1 MHRLVWR
8 ETLLALLVLSLAF
21 LNFGHSSV
29 AFASDG
35 HVVVTGTSFCGNP
48 LMPDAADHVSCHAC
62 RIGNAA
68 DLPPPPV
75 LVVPVA
81 FAVAPVAYAA
91 PVTATGTRSAL
102 TAARPRAPP
111 IA

>member
-1 MHRLVWR
+1 MHRLIWR
-8 ETLLALLVLSLAF
+8 EMLLALLVLSLAF

-48 LMPDAADHVSCHAC
+48 LTPDAADHVPCHAC

-68 DLPPPPV
+68 DLPPAPAAV
-75 LVVPVA
+75 APVA
-81 FAVAPVAYAA
+81 FAVTPVAYAQPVA
-91 PVTATGTRSAL
+91 PAEILPAQ

-111 IA
+111 LA